1 MPDQDVTWPVRVGLV
16 PPLADC
22 YIPRPETGHGLLSNL
37 APGDVVVLTPADDA
51 ATGGLVSPGGT
62 GKTQLAVG
70 LAHALWETHALDLL
84 VWITASSRDAIVT
97 GYAHALSEVGA
108 GTAGEDPT
116 TAATRFVDWLAAS
129 SQNWLVILD
138 DLASAADLD
147 GLWPQGD
154 TGRVLVT
161 TRRNDA
167 ALEDDARR
175 VAPVGALTRREA
187 LSYLTAK
194 FNNDPDQRI
203 GALDLAED
211 LSCVPIGLAQ
221 AAAVMA
227 DRGSSCRDYRVRLA
241 ERRQHVTPAAADR
254 CSSIVAITWSL
265 CIDRADQ
272 LPPVGLAWP
281 ALVLAT
287 LLDPNGI
294 PGSVL
299 TSAAACDYITGDRA
313 AAERAAA
320 SRAAGARA
328 SGDQAVGGAG
338 GGAVGTAVASGA
350 VASGAVAGRTVADR
364 AVAENQVRAAVHNL
378 ARLGLVTI
386 DPSSAARTVRVHAL
400 VQAAVRKYLSAAE
413 LDQAARADADA
424 LLQAWEAGD
433 DEPLLA
439 QALRDCAARLYDAAG
454 DLLWT
459 PEGHPLLFRAGASL
473 DNVRLTAPA
482 IAYWQVMADTSG
494 RILGTGNAQT
504 FRSRGSLAN
513 AYQNAGQVAEAIP
526 LHERTLA
533 EREWL
538 LGAYHPDSLSSR
550 GDLASSYRAAG
561 RLSDAI
567 TLYER
572 TVSDREGV
580 LGADHPDTL
589 ASRGDLAS
597 AYRAAG
603 RLDDAINLYRRALA
617 DRERIQ
623 GPDHPDTITAR
634 GNLAYAYRVAGRM
647 KEAIPQYRRALADR
661 ERIQGPDHPDT
672 ITARGNLA
680 YAYQTARRTK
690 DAIPL
695 YERTLADR
703 ERVQGPDHPDTITA
717 RGNLAFTYHT
727 ARRLSDALPLYERT
741 LADCERVLGPDHPD
755 TLTSRGN
762 LGHAYHTAGRLTD
775 AIKVFQRT
783 LDDCERVLG
792 VDDPLT
798 QTVRENLEAA
808 AQA

>member
-350 VASGAVAGRTVADR
+350 VAGRTVADR

-413 LDQAARADADA
+413 LDQAARAGADA

-634 GNLAYAYRVAGRM
+634 GNLAYAY
-647 KEAIPQYRRALADR
+647 
-661 ERIQGPDHPDT
+661 
-672 ITARGNLA
+672 
-680 YAYQTARRTK
+680 QTARRTK